1 MTEADPRATVRAE
14 YDTAADRL
22 PGLTVL
28 NYGFNDAA
36 AASAVPA
43 TDAERYC
50 LQLYEHVVDQVPLE
64 GAQVLEVS
72 CGRGGGAAFIART
85 YAPAR
90 YLGIDLSPGNVRLA
104 RERFDLPNL
113 EFAIGEAD
121 ALGASAAFDV
131 VINVE
136 ASHLYPER
144 RAFFAEVFRVLKPGG
159 HFCYADGRWQHDDVN
174 AELAA
179 AGFELMRQ
187 RDITPNVIEAL
198 ELDSA
203 RREAVAA
210 ALDDEPARTAFL
222 DWSGVVGYRAYTRLA
237 SGEARYESFLLKKP
251 A

>member
-1 MTEADPRATVRAE
+1 MSGADPRTAVRAE

-28 NYGFNDAA
+28 NYGFNDSDV
-36 AASAVPA
+36 ASAVPA

-50 LQLYEHVVDQVPLE
+50 LQLYEHVVDPVPLE

-85 YAPAR
+85 FAPAR
-90 YLGIDLSPGNVRLA
+90 YLGIDLSPGNLRLA
-104 RERFDLPNL
+104 RERFDLPTL
-113 EFAIGEAD
+113 EFAIGEASE
-121 ALGASAAFDV
+121 LGASAAFDV

-136 ASHLYPER
+136 ASHLYPDR
-144 RAFFAEVFRVLKPGG
+144 KAFFAEVFRVLKPGG
-159 HFCYADGRWQHDDVN
+159 YFCYADGRWQHDDVD
-174 AELAA
+174 AELTA

-203 RREAVAA
+203 RREAVVASVS
-210 ALDDEPARTAFL
+210 DDVIRTAFF